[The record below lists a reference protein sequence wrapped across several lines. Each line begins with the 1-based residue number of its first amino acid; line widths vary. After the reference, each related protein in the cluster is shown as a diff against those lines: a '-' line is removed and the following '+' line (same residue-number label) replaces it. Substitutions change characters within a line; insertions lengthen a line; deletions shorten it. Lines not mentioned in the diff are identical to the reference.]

1 MIARIRC
8 LAILLP
14 WQPWQRTLLYGMKSD
29 LVETWLYRWK
39 MKKILFAI
47 RGESVCSVVGQIE
60 NVTYKNDGVLL
71 EYVVVGG
78 GDC

>member
-1 MIARIRC
+1 M
-8 LAILLP
+8 
-14 WQPWQRTLLYGMKSD
+14 
-29 LVETWLYRWK
+29 
-39 MKKILFAI
+39 
-47 RGESVCSVVGQIE
+47 CSVVGQIE